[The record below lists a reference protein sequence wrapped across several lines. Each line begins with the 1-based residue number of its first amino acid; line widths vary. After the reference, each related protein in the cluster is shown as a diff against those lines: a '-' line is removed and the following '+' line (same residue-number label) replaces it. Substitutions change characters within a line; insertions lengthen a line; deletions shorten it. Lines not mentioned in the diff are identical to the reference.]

1 MTQALQKARGELPA
15 AVTDKMSQ
23 LAKQEGI
30 PVSGLNILGG
40 KTYINVTGLDCKVQN
55 KCADE
60 HLILKGIDLKELSP
74 EGENLFGYKATIQ
87 FFDRENFLKALKSCT
102 EVNKDV
108 LDKLESTFTYSFS
121 DIGLASPDTCEG
133 IAYEYVYDPAKGR
146 KVRGKLLKENVIMMA
161 SRRATNRAKREA
173 TGTGLTSLDELPMD
187 ANGSATNG
195 KPIVEPP
202 RPKNVTP
209 EPVYHQQPP
218 TQPDPADPDAEMRE
232 TLRIMIKDLAG
243 DDGNCN
249 DLLEQYTGFEGK
261 DGKVKS
267 VRNLKDLKGKWLQST
282 YGKVKKDWE
291 TAGFNV
297 REQIEGEPVDED
309 GVPF

>member
-1 MTQALQKARGELPA
+1 MTHLAKRDSELPA
-15 AVTDKMSQ
+15 VVTEKIAQ

-60 HLILKGIDLKELSP
+60 HLVLKGIDLKELTP
-74 EGENLFGYKATIQ
+74 EGENLFGFKATIQ
-87 FFDRENFLKALKSCT
+87 FFDRENFQKALKACT

-133 IAYEYVYDPAKGR
+133 IAYEYVYDQQKGR
-146 KVRGKLLKENVIMMA
+146 KVKGKLLKENVIMMA

-173 TGTGLTSLDELPMD
+173 TGTGLTSLDEMPME
-187 ANGSATNG
+187 AAESNG
-195 KPIVEPP
+195 KPHVEPP
-202 RPKNVTP
+202 RAKSAAPAVQMKP
-209 EPVYHQQPP
+209 EPA
-218 TQPDPADPDAEMRE
+218 ADPDAEMRE
-232 TLRIMIKDLAG
+232 TLRSMMKDLAG
-243 DDGNCN
+243 EDGNCN
-249 DLLEQYTGFEGK
+249 DLLEQYSGFEGK
-261 DGKVKS
+261 DGQIKA

-291 TAGFNV
+291 SAGFNA
-297 REQIEGEPVDED
+297 QPIDSEPIDED
-309 GVPF
+309 EVPF